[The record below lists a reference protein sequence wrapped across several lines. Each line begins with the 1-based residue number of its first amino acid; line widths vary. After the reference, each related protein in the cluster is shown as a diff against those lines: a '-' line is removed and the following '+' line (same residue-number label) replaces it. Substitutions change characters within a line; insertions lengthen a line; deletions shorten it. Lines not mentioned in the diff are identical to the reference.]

1 MQEEQFDFDD
11 WMKDMAT
18 TSVNNDETC
27 SDAIKDQKTYEEKIA
42 RLEEIVSLL
51 EKGEVSLEKSMELFQ
66 EGVVLSNLCAKQLEH
81 VESTIEKL
89 METGERIDFPAAKD
103 PETH

>member
-11 WMKDMAT
+11 WMKDVSG
-18 TSVNNDETC
+18 TSGSDNQNSSAVQDER
-27 SDAIKDQKTYEEKIA
+27 SYEEKVT

-51 EKGEVSLEKSMELFQ
+51 ERGEVSLEKSMELFQ
-66 EGVVLSNLCAKQLEH
+66 EGVVLSNLCAKQLRL

-89 METGERIDFPAAKD
+89 MENGDHVEFSAAD
-103 PETH
+103 DHQLS

>member
-11 WMKDMAT
+11 WMKDMT
-18 TSVNNDETC
+18 ETSKSDDKDKASVKDEK
-27 SDAIKDQKTYEEKIA
+27 SYEEKVS

-51 EKGEVSLEKSMELFQ
+51 ERGEVSLEKSMELFQ
-66 EGVVLSNLCAKQLEH
+66 EGVVLSNLCAKQLRL

-89 METGERIDFPAAKD
+89 MENGDHVEFSAAD
-103 PETH
+103 DHQLS